1 MAGQRSGGTAFAV
14 RDAPLLQ
21 SRVMEATSMG
31 TSVMTE
37 RVAVLPP
44 RFKARTA
51 GVFYLITILARVI
64 ADGFVRNRLVVSDD
78 AAATAANI
86 MAHQPLFRW
95 GFAADIIAFASYIA
109 LTALLYELFKPVNRS
124 LSLVAAFFS
133 LVACVVQAISS
144 LFHLAPLV
152 LLGGT
157 PYLRAFTVEQL
168 QALALVFLRLRAA
181 AYHNIGLVF
190 FGLYCLLVGVLILR
204 STFLPRVLGVL
215 MVLAGLSYVLF
226 LSPPL
231 ARSLQPYIL
240 VFPGVG
246 QIALTLWLLAR
257 GMNVERR
264 EKQAN
269 AAA

>member
-1 MAGQRSGGTAFAV
+1 MSAAV
-14 RDAPLLQ
+14 L
-21 SRVMEATSMG
+21 
-31 TSVMTE
+31 TE
-37 RVAVLPP
+37 RIVEASP
-44 RFKARTA
+44 RFHARIA
-51 GVFYLITILARVI
+51 GVFYLLTILARVI
-64 ADGFVRNRLVVSDD
+64 ADALVRNRLVVSDD
-78 AAATAANI
+78 AAATATNI
-86 MAHQPLFRW
+86 LAHESLFRL

-152 LLGGT
+152 LLGRAS
-157 PYLRAFTVEQL
+157 YLSVFAVEQL
-168 QALALVFLRLRAA
+168 QALALMFLRLRAA

-190 FGLYCLLVGVLILR
+190 FGLYCLLVGILILR
-204 STFLPRVLGVL
+204 STFLPRILGLL

-240 VFPGVG
+240 VFPSVG
-246 QIALTLWLLAR
+246 QISLTLCLLVIGVNVPKWEEKASAGR
-257 GMNVERR
+257 GG
-264 EKQAN
+264 
-269 AAA
+269 AA

>member
-1 MAGQRSGGTAFAV
+1 MSTAV
-14 RDAPLLQ
+14 ITERIT
-21 SRVMEATSMG
+21 ATS
-31 TSVMTE
+31 
-37 RVAVLPP
+37 P
-44 RFKARTA
+44 RLTARTA
-51 GVFYLITILARVI
+51 GVFYLLTILTRMFVEI
-64 ADGFVRNRLVVSDD
+64 FVRNRLVVSDD

-86 MAHQPLFRW
+86 MAHEPLFRL

-152 LLGGT
+152 LLGGA

-168 QALALVFLRLRAA
+168 QALALMFLRLRAA

-204 STFLPRVLGVL
+204 STFLPRILGVL

-246 QIALTLWLLAR
+246 QIALTLWLLGIGVNAQR
-257 GMNVERR
+257 WTT
-264 EKQAN
+264 QAGP
-269 AAA
+269 AGS